1 LEIRGMSIVNGA
13 QTTGALGTL
22 PRLPPESVKVQARF
36 IKVKD
41 ADADLIQNI
50 IQYNNSQN
58 KVEASDFRS
67 TDKIQKRLKNEFASI
82 PDAEYDGGRRGGAES
97 VIRRKTNL
105 LPSYTVGQALMSFHG
120 EP

>member
-1 LEIRGMSIVNGA
+1 MKSRGTSIVNGA

-58 KVEASDFRS
+58 KVEASDFQKAQ
-67 TDKIQKRLKNEFASI
+67 TKIQK
-82 PDAEYDGGRRGGAES
+82 
-97 VIRRKTNL
+97 T
-105 LPSYTVGQALMSFHG
+105 T
-120 EP
+120 

>member
-1 LEIRGMSIVNGA
+1 MVHEYKFNEASKNLEIRGMSIVNGA

-67 TDKIQKRLKNEFASI
+67 TDKIQNDLK
-82 PDAEYDGGRRGGAES
+82 
-97 VIRRKTNL
+97 
-105 LPSYTVGQALMSFHG
+105 
-120 EP
+120 

>member
-1 LEIRGMSIVNGA
+1 IRNSAENSASEFWAYKNGVTVLVHEYKFNEASKNLEIRGMSIVNGA

-50 IQYNNSQN
+50 I
-58 KVEASDFRS
+58 
-67 TDKIQKRLKNEFASI
+67 
-82 PDAEYDGGRRGGAES
+82 
-97 VIRRKTNL
+97 
-105 LPSYTVGQALMSFHG
+105 
-120 EP
+120 